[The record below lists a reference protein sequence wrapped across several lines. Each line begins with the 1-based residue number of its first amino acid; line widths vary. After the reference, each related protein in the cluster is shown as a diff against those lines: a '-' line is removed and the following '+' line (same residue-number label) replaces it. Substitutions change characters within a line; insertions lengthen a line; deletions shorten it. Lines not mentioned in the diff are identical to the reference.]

1 MSGSPRALTGGRTL
15 GRVLR
20 EAVAAQP
27 DKSAVIWGERMLTY
41 EALAARARAVAAN
54 LRAAG
59 LGIGDRCAIWLP
71 NTGEFVELYFGAAL
85 AGVIAVPVNFRFT
98 AREARYLLSDC
109 EPAAVVIAADYLDML
124 AATGWRDRFP
134 AAAVI
139 VVGEATGRDHFEYEQ
154 WLRTADIN
162 PRPPAQTDSGTGLDD
177 DIDRPFFIGY
187 TSGTTG
193 APKGAVVR
201 QSALLDNIGIIEDEY
216 GQLRGS
222 DRFLTLMPLF
232 HSNSTWFAVACVRTG
247 ATNVITE
254 SGKLSGER
262 ILDAVDR
269 HQITVTSVVPTI
281 LHLMLDARR
290 SRSPESCRS
299 LRGLLCGSAPV
310 TPLVKQRV
318 MSEFAADLWEGY
330 GATETGVVTSLAP
343 TDQLDHLRSVGRAV
357 AGKQIELRDEYGHR
371 VPAGEV
377 GELWCKGRG
386 ILLDYYWRND
396 AATAQARD
404 HHGWYSVGDLARES
418 EDGYFHLVDRKNDL
432 IITGG
437 ENVYPAEVEETLL
450 MHASVREAA
459 VVGVPDDRWGE
470 RVLAVVVLADGAHAD
485 ADAILAAARA
495 SLARYK
501 VPDRIEFW
509 PDLPKTPTG
518 KIQRR
523 RIRELVAAACH
534 DTTERERQ

>member
-1 MSGSPRALTGGRTL
+1 MSRSTKALTGGRTL

-27 DKSAVIWGERMLTY
+27 AKPAVIWGERVLTY

-59 LGIGDRCAIWLP
+59 LGIGSRCAIWLP
-71 NTGEFVELYFGAAL
+71 NTGEFVELYFGVAL
-85 AGVIAVPVNFRFT
+85 AGMIAVPVNFRFT
-98 AREARYLLSDC
+98 ARETGYLLNDS
-109 EPAAVVIAADYLDML
+109 EPAAVVIADHYLGTLD
-124 AATGWRDRFP
+124 ATGWRDRFP
-134 AAAVI
+134 AAPVI
-139 VVGEATGRDHFEYEQ
+139 VVGEATDCNHLEYEQ
-154 WLRTADIN
+154 WLRAADIK
-162 PRPPAQTDSGTGLDD
+162 PRPPAQMDAHARLDD

-193 APKGAVVR
+193 TPKGAVVR

-216 GQLRGS
+216 GQLCGT

-232 HSNSTWFAVACVRTG
+232 HSNSIWFAVACVRTG
-247 ATNVITE
+247 ATNVIAE
-254 SGKLSGER
+254 SGNLSGER

-281 LHLMLDARR
+281 LHMMLDARGTR
-290 SRSPESCRS
+290 SFESCRS

-310 TPLVKQRV
+310 TALVKQRV

-343 TDQLDHLRSVGRAV
+343 GDQVDHLRSVGRPV
-357 AGKQIELRDEYGHR
+357 AGKQIELRDEYGNR
-371 VPAGEV
+371 VPVGEV

-396 AATAQARD
+396 VATAQARD
-404 HHGWYSVGDLARES
+404 AHGWYSVGDLARES
-418 EDGYFHLVDRKNDL
+418 EDGYFQLVDRKNDM

-437 ENVYPAEVEETLL
+437 ENVYPTEVEETLL
-450 MHASVREAA
+450 THASVRDAA
-459 VVGVPDDRWGE
+459 VVGIPDDRWGE
-470 RVLAVVVLADGAHAD
+470 RVLAVVTLADGAPAD

-523 RIRELVAAACH
+523 RVRELVAAACN
-534 DTTERERQ
+534 DTTERERR